1 MALAV
6 CLVFD
11 RPTER
16 RLRALWEQLEQRGVH
31 TLASH
36 THGRHQPHLSYA
48 VLREW
53 DLERVRAAVD
63 ALPDGGPV
71 TLSCHGSLVFP
82 RGRAALAP
90 AVTAEVARRQERV
103 VAATLAAGAELHRN
117 YVPGGWVPHV
127 SIATRAPGALLPAVV
142 DAVAAVLPMPLVVDR
157 AVLIDSGTGESW
169 PVRGIP

>member
-11 RPTER
+11 GPTER

-63 ALPDGGPV
+63 ALPTAGRSRCRA
-71 TLSCHGSLVFP
+71 TEAWCS
-82 RGRAALAP
+82 RAA
-90 AVTAEVARRQERV
+90 ARRSR
-103 VAATLAAGAELHRN
+103 R
-117 YVPGGWVPHV
+117 P
-127 SIATRAPGALLPAVV
+127 
-142 DAVAAVLPMPLVVDR
+142 
-157 AVLIDSGTGESW
+157 
-169 PVRGIP
+169 